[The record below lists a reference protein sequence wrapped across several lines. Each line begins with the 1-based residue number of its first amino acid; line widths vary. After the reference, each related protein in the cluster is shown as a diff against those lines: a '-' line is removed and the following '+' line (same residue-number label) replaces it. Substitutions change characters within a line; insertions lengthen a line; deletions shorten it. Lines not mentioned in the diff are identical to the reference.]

1 MNGLQTAGGGRWTV
15 LFDIDGT
22 LLDSG
27 GAGREAFVRGLER
40 VVGSAEGLES
50 ISFAGNTDRRVLRQL
65 GEVRGKGFSEAEVQ
79 GVFRAVE
86 EELAQLLGDGR
97 HGVRVVRGAA
107 KALEELH
114 RRGVCLGVATGNI
127 RACARLKLEAA
138 GLWRWFGFGG
148 YGEAAEERV
157 EIVEAAL
164 AAGGAGKEA
173 SWLLGDTPLD
183 VEAGRLAGVRVF
195 GVAGGRWSAEELVRA
210 GAEGAAGDFED
221 EQWGR
226 FLEEEL
232 GGGSV
237 GAAAEGGGAKLI
249 RAAQRPSG

>member
-1 MNGLQTAGGGRWTV
+1 M

-40 VVGSAEGLES
+40 VVGSAEGLER

-65 GEVRGKGFSEAEVQ
+65 GDARGKKFSKEEEE
-79 GVFRAVE
+79 GIFRSVA
-86 EELAQLLGDGR
+86 EELARLLGDGR
-97 HGVRVVRGAA
+97 HGVRVVRGAGE
-107 KALEELH
+107 ALAELH
-114 RRGVCLGVATGNI
+114 RHGVRLGVATGNI

-138 GLWRWFGFGG
+138 GLWKWFGFGG
-148 YGEAAEERV
+148 YGESAEERV
-157 EIVEAAL
+157 GIVAAAM
-164 AAGGAGKEA
+164 AAGGAVKEET
-173 SWLLGDTPLD
+173 WLVGDTPLD

-221 EQWGR
+221 ERWRR
-226 FLEEEL
+226 FLAEL
-232 GGGSV
+232 GGGT
-237 GAAAEGGGAKLI
+237 AAERGGPNA
-249 RAAQRPSG
+249 